1 MDAPQ
6 NNQWGPALWQIL
18 HSLSLKIN
26 TINPPQNHNNY
37 FNSTNFHLN
46 EEKRL
51 WTGLLNSLKTSLPC
65 PLCKKHYTEYIFKYP
80 IDFNNLTSIKYWLFN
95 LHNNVNSRLNK
106 PCIQIDTLSN
116 IYSNIN
122 LRDSY
127 NIIQIHLKR
136 AVSVQWISRDDSIK
150 LQRFLS
156 EMFIFY
162 SI

>member
-6 NNQWGPALWQIL
+6 NNEWGPALWQIL

-26 TINPPQNHNNY
+26 TIIPTTSNNY
-37 FNSTNFHLN
+37 YNPKTYYLN

-51 WTGLLNSLKTSLPC
+51 WSGLLNTLKNSLPC
-65 PLCKKHYTEYIFKYP
+65 PLCKKHYADYLIKNP
-80 IDFNNLTSIKYWLFN
+80 IDYNNLTNIKYWLFN

-106 PCIQIDTLSN
+106 EVIQIDNLST
-116 IYSNIN
+116 IYSNIDLKN
-122 LRDSY
+122 CY

-136 AVSVQWISRDDSIK
+136 AINLQWVIREDSLK
-150 LQRFLS
+150 LLRFLS